1 MELEQ
6 EALPG
11 GAACG
16 LRQQVGAVALL
27 AAAGFGSVQP
37 FVAAVERIQGG
48 FGVKRVP
55 DRLAG
60 RGIRHAATSGD
71 DGHACIKNRDRRSVL
86 DTWQTPGRSGMTLG
100 IVLFLVNLKV
110 IYGAGAWIGGGFME

>member
-1 MELEQ
+1 M
-6 EALPG
+6 
-11 GAACG
+11 
-16 LRQQVGAVALL
+16 ALL

-37 FVAAVERIQGG
+37 LVAAVERIQGG

-110 IYGAGAWIGGGFME
+110 IYGTGAWIGGGFME